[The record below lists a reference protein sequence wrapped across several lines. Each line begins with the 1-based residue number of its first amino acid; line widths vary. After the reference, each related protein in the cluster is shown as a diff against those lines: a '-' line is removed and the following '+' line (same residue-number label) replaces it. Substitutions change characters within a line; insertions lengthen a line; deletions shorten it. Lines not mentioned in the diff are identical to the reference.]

1 MADKKHQPVEDFVD
15 TGDMESEIF
24 EPDEEVKEEFAEAS
38 RLGDTGRLRSL
49 DGSPTL
55 SGGDI
60 DAAWDQADASGEE
73 TVGGSSPTP
82 DQDVVDELGEA
93 VGLTYRDDEQLD
105 TAEKI
110 AERDRHR
117 WELEPESSEDYLER
131 SRRKP

>member
-1 MADKKHQPVEDFVD
+1 MADKKRKSEHYVD

-24 EPDEEVKEEFAEAS
+24 EPDDEVKEEFAEAS
-38 RLGDTGRLRSL
+38 RLGDTGRLRSPE
-49 DGSPTL
+49 GSPTL

-117 WELEPESSEDYLER
+117 WELEPQSSEDYLER

>member
-1 MADKKHQPVEDFVD
+1 MTDKKREMPGHYVD

-24 EPDEEVKEEFAEAS
+24 EPDDEVKEEFAEAS
-38 RLGDTGRLRSL
+38 KLGDTGKLKMPSA
-49 DGSPTL
+49 TL
-55 SGGDI
+55 TGGDV
-60 DAAWDQADASGEE
+60 DAAWDEADSSGEE
-73 TVGGSSPTP
+73 AVGGSSPTP
-82 DQDVVDELGEA
+82 DQDIVEELGEA

-117 WELEPESSEDYLER
+117 WELEPQSSEDYLER